1 MEDKVIRSP
10 HQITI
15 PFSVIDQ
22 FTKRPFKQQSGT
34 KGSMLSF
41 EPKARTFENLY
52 YKSSLVAREVIVPK
66 CLKAPH
72 RRHSRKKEGPRLR
85 TRDFRV
91 CVNAMSKKANGRPT
105 VAEAESPDCSP
116 TT

>member
-1 MEDKVIRSP
+1 
-10 HQITI
+10 
-15 PFSVIDQ
+15 
-22 FTKRPFKQQSGT
+22 
-34 KGSMLSF
+34 MLSF

-52 YKSSLVAREVIVPK
+52 YKSSLVAGEVIVPK

-91 CVNAMSKKANGRPT
+91 CVNAAMSKKANGQPT
-105 VAEAESPDCSP
+105 VAEAESPDYSP